1 MRNSQRGYIA
11 FTSAVV
17 ISASLL
23 LLATSGSVRGWY
35 VRSNVLD
42 REFKLRSEALADACV
57 EQTLLYIVKDPLFSG
72 HATTTFEG
80 GTCVLDSIITTGAYK
95 EFVIRATYQTAHTN
109 LDVVIDDEFQIIS
122 WEEVST

>member
-1 MRNSQRGYIA
+1 MNNCKGGYIA

-17 ISASLL
+17 ISALLL
-23 LLATSGSVRGWY
+23 LLATVGSVRGWY

-57 EQTLLYIVKDPLFSG
+57 EHTLLRLVKDPLFTEL
-72 HATTTFEG
+72 ATTTFESG
-80 GTCVLDSIITTGAYK
+80 VCVVDAIVTTGLQK
-95 EFVIRATYQTAHTN
+95 QFTVRATYQTAHTN
-109 LDVVIDDEFQIIS
+109 LEVVIDDEFQIIS